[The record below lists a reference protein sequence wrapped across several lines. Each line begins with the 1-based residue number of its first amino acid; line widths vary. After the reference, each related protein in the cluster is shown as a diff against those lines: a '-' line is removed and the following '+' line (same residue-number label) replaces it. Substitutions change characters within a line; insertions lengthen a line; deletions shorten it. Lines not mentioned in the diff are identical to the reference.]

1 MRITHKPANRFL
13 ASCAPLA
20 MMLSAAPVLAD
31 TAASAAQDGAGDTI
45 VVTATKRS
53 ASTIQD
59 TPIAVAALGGADL
72 KAKAAMDFAD
82 FYHAVPGLA
91 VQDEGPGDKRYVIR
105 GINAAGAGTVGLY
118 LDEVVIT
125 GENSQDGGGQAPD
138 IKLFDIDR
146 VEVLKG
152 PQGTTFG
159 ASSMAGTIR
168 YITAKPDVDKWGG
181 YLQTGLRA
189 TDGASLGIQTDGA
202 VNAVIVPG
210 KLAVRASGYYANL
223 PGWINNKFENGA
235 NNELSKAGR
244 VEARWKATD
253 DLTIDA
259 MAMYQKMHQDSKNYY
274 NTTDYAGKALPA
286 NYQADQVKSP
296 YDDISKIYNL
306 TANYKQSY
314 GTFTA
319 TGSRFIRDTNFTRDA
334 SLAAD
339 SFLGLAYNGAGM
351 SALVQDKHRKVDSGE
366 VRFASSFAGPLQIL
380 VGGFLQN
387 EDRYFRSSWPLADSA
402 GNIQTTGAELL
413 DRTVNTKIRERAI
426 FGEVSYKILPT
437 LTFTA
442 GARWFDFSLT
452 QTSVS
457 LTSFG
462 GGAGAGPG
470 NPLAAK
476 DRGVIGRFNLAWKAT
491 DHTNAYIQIAQGYRS
506 GGANDQTAAA
516 IAKVTIPAGYNS
528 DQLWSYEAGVK
539 NTLLDRKLYLNG
551 AVYYIDWSNIQVS
564 EQASAGTV
572 SFGYTG
578 NGGGAHVKGAEVEL
592 DARPLRGVRFNLSG
606 NYSQAKLSQ
615 DNPLVSTGAK
625 GDRIPYVPEWTASTS
640 LSYAH
645 PIPSLGVDGNVGID
659 ASYQGSS
666 ATEFNATIDNYEKLD
681 AYWLVGLHAGVSKG
695 AWSANLNVT
704 NLLNDRTTINY
715 NEIVPGL
722 YPLGHYTNRPRTVVL
737 SGNIRF

>member
-1 MRITHKPANRFL
+1 MSITHKFALRL
-13 ASCAPLA
+13 AVGCAPLA
-20 MMLSAAPVLAD
+20 IAVCAMPALAQQAP
-31 TAASAAQDGAGDTI
+31 AASADAGDGI

-59 TPIAVAALGGADL
+59 TPISVAALGGNDL
-72 KAKAAMDFAD
+72 KTKGAMDFAD

-105 GINAAGAGTVGLY
+105 GINASGAGTVGLY

-138 IKLFDIDR
+138 VKLFDIDR

-168 YITAKPDVDKWGG
+168 YITAKPNLSEWGG
-181 YLQTGLRA
+181 YMQMGLRA
-189 TDGASLGIQTDGA
+189 TDGASLGLQTDGA
-202 VNAVIVPG
+202 VNIPVV
-210 KLAVRASGYYANL
+210 KDKFAVRVAGYYANL
-223 PGWINNKFENGA
+223 PGWISNKFESGV

-244 VEARWKATD
+244 ISARYKPIE
-253 DLTIDA
+253 DLTIDG

-274 NTTDYAGKALPA
+274 NTTDYAGNALPA

-296 YDDISKIYNL
+296 YDDTSEIYNL
-306 TANYKQSY
+306 TVAYKRPF

-319 TGSRFIRDTNFTRDA
+319 TGSRFVRDTGFTRDA

-351 SALVQDKHRKVDSGE
+351 SALVQDKHRKVDSAE
-366 VRFASSFAGPLQIL
+366 IRFASNFAGPLQIL
-380 VGGFLQN
+380 IGGFLQN
-387 EDRYFRSSWPLADSA
+387 EDRYFRSSWPLADAS
-402 GNIQTTGAELL
+402 GNIPANASMLL
-413 DRTVNTKIRERAI
+413 DRTVDTKIRERAI
-426 FGEVSYKILPT
+426 FGEVSYKIFPS

-442 GARWFDFSLT
+442 GARWFDFNLT

-462 GGAGAGPG
+462 GGAGSGAG
-470 NPLAAK
+470 NPLASH
-476 DRGVIGRFNLAWKAT
+476 DSGVIGRFNLAWKAT
-491 DHTNAYIQIAQGYRS
+491 EHTNAYIQIAQGYRS

-516 IAKVTIPAGYNS
+516 IANVTIPAGYGS
-528 DQLWSYEAGVK
+528 DELWSYELGVK
-539 NTLLDRKLYLNG
+539 NTLLDRKLFLNG

-564 EQASAGTV
+564 EQASSGTV
-572 SFGYTG
+572 SFAYTG
-578 NGGGAHVKGAEVEL
+578 NGGKASVTGAEIEL
-592 DARPLRGVRFNLSG
+592 EARPAKGLRFTLNG
-606 NYSQAKLSQ
+606 NYSLAKLTEN
-615 DNPLVSTGAK
+615 NPVAGTGNK
-625 GDRIPYVPEWTASTS
+625 GDHIPYVPTWTGSTS
-640 LSYAH
+640 LSYSH
-645 PIPSLGVDGNVGID
+645 PIEKLDVDGNIGID
-659 ASYQGSS
+659 ASYQGGS
-666 ATEFNATIDNYEKLD
+666 ATEFNSSIDNYEKLNP
-681 AYWLVGLHAGVSKG
+681 YWLVGVHAGVSRG
-695 AWSANLNVT
+695 PWSVNLNVS

-722 YPLGHYTNRPRTVVL
+722 YPLGHYTNRPRTVML
-737 SGNIRF
+737 SGMLKF